1 MSIKLLI
8 LADDLTGAA
17 DTAVQFASAGIAS
30 AVSLD
35 VDLPLSHPSVEV
47 LSVDTETRHLP
58 PLDAFRRVVSIVQKA
73 RTAGINRFYKKIDS
87 TLRGNVGAELEALIQ
102 AASAD
107 QLILVPAF
115 PRGGRTT
122 RDGNQYVHGVLLHE
136 SAFSR
141 DPLEPMTV
149 SSIRSI
155 LARQTPFPVHCID
168 RAAFES
174 FTIQNE
180 RRPGIFCFDA
190 ESDHDLI
197 NIGKR
202 CAAGDGLRILA
213 GSAGFAA
220 ILPEVLSLQRTT
232 VILPKFHE
240 RLFVVNGSLNDV
252 SVAQVAMARQ
262 RGMFCAYLHP
272 DEAYPNVWRDDAA
285 VGALVEPIVRHLNAQ
300 GRALFSTPAIPFDG
314 PSPAACATAL
324 GQVAAAV
331 LEQVPDVNL
340 AVFGGDTAFSV
351 CKAIGAELLY
361 PVAEIEPGCTVCSR
375 NRSGASGAVLVKSGG
390 FGSSNVVDS
399 IESYFLHGSN
409 GRHRGA

>member
-17 DTAVQFASAGIAS
+17 DTAVQFARAGIAS
-30 AVSLD
+30 VVSLGD
-35 VDLPLSHPSVEV
+35 DPSLSHPSVEV
-47 LSVDTETRHLP
+47 LSVDTETRHLQ
-58 PLDAFRRVVSIVQKA
+58 PLAAFRRVVSVVQTA
-73 RTAGINRFYKKIDS
+73 RRAGINGFYKKIDS
-87 TLRGNVGAELEALIQ
+87 TFRGNVGAELEALIQ

-115 PRGGRTT
+115 PRGGRIT

-141 DPLEPMTV
+141 DPLEPMTE
-149 SSIRSI
+149 SYIPSI

-168 RAAFES
+168 RVAFES
-174 FTIQNE
+174 FTFKNE

-190 ESDHDLI
+190 ESDRDLVT
-197 NIGKR
+197 IGRR
-202 CAAGDGLRILA
+202 CATGDGLRIMA

-220 ILPEVLSLQRTT
+220 ILPEVLSLQRTAI
-232 VILPKFHE
+232 ILPKFHE

-262 RGMFCAYLHP
+262 RGMFCAYLHLAET
-272 DEAYPNVWRDDAA
+272 DRNVWRDDSAME
-285 VGALVEPIVRHLNAQ
+285 ALVEPIVRHLNAQ
-300 GRALFSTPAIPFDG
+300 GRALFSTPAKPFDG
-314 PSPAACATAL
+314 LSPAACAAVI
-324 GQVAAAV
+324 GQVVAAV

-340 AVFGGDTAFSV
+340 AIFGGDTAFSV

-361 PVAEIEPGCTVCSR
+361 PVAEIEPGCTVCAI

-390 FGSSNVVDS
+390 FGSENIIGS
-399 IESYFLHGSN
+399 IETYISQGSN
-409 GRHRGA
+409 DR

>member
-17 DTAVQFASAGIAS
+17 DTAMQFASAGIAS
-30 AVSLD
+30 AVSLGD
-35 VDLPLSHPSVEV
+35 GLPLSNPSVAV

-58 PLDAFRRVVSIVQKA
+58 PLDAFRRVVSIVQTA
-73 RTAGINRFYKKIDS
+73 RMAGINRFYKKIDS
-87 TLRGNVGAELEALIQ
+87 TFRGNVGAELEALIQ

-122 RDGNQYVHGVLLHE
+122 RDGNQYVHGVLLQE

-141 DPLEPMTV
+141 DPLEPMTG
-149 SSIRSI
+149 SSIPSI

-168 RAAFES
+168 RVAFES

-190 ESDHDLI
+190 ESDRDLI
-197 NIGKR
+197 AIGKR
-202 CAAGDGLRILA
+202 CAAGDGLRIMA

-262 RGMFCAYLHP
+262 RGIFCAYLHP
-272 DEAYPNVWRDDAA
+272 EEADRNIWRDDAA
-285 VGALVEPIVRHLNAQ
+285 VGALVEPIVHHLNAQ
-300 GRALFSTPAIPFDG
+300 GRALFSTPAKPFEG

-324 GQVAAAV
+324 GQVVAAV

-375 NRSGASGAVLVKSGG
+375 NRSHASGAVLVKSGG
-390 FGSSNVVDS
+390 FGSRDIIGS
-399 IESYFLHGSN
+399 IETYISQGSN
-409 GRHRGA
+409 DRQ